1 MLEVAK
7 KPFELTEQSL
17 RAHAFSGRV
26 LRDYPLWLESL
37 LHVKMAAARANFAA
51 SLLSEKEEET
61 IRLACQNLQLPE
73 YRDLFQADVYQGGG
87 GIAVHTNINEA
98 IQAYSQEVGE
108 PLEIKTQI
116 NLSQST
122 SDVLSTASSIALWQL
137 VNQCILV
144 LKEVETTL
152 FAKALE
158 CEGIRTMART
168 CLRDALPAP
177 LSKLFEGYALVAR
190 RQQEQLEVHRQ
201 YLEEVNL
208 GGTVIGSGEGA
219 PLTYQ
224 ALVIPFLS
232 EATSLSLR
240 RRESLFDAAQNAD
253 RIGNLSATL
262 SQAATSWIK
271 ISKDLRLMAS
281 GPLTGLNEITLPEAI
296 PGSSFFSGKINPTL
310 PETVIQA
317 SFLVLGNHRVVQ
329 ASQEHGELFLNVFET
344 CAALKTYESLE
355 ALTCALSKLNEHC
368 LKALTINS
376 EICEKWVSI
385 WENHQNA

>member
-1 MLEVAK
+1 
-7 KPFELTEQSL
+7 
-17 RAHAFSGRV
+17 
-26 LRDYPLWLESL
+26 
-37 LHVKMAAARANFAA
+37 
-51 SLLSEKEEET
+51 
-61 IRLACQNLQLPE
+61 
-73 YRDLFQADVYQGGG
+73 
-87 GIAVHTNINEA
+87 
-98 IQAYSQEVGE
+98 
-108 PLEIKTQI
+108 
-116 NLSQST
+116 
-122 SDVLSTASSIALWQL
+122 
-137 VNQCILV
+137 
-144 LKEVETTL
+144 
-152 FAKALE
+152 
-158 CEGIRTMART
+158 MART

-190 RQQEQLEVHRQ
+190 RQLEQLEGHRQ
-201 YLEEVNL
+201 VLEEVNL

-232 EATSLSLR
+232 EATGLALKK
-240 RRESLFDAAQNAD
+240 RESLFDAAQNAD

-329 ASQEHGELFLNVFET
+329 AAQEHGELFLNVFET

-355 ALTCALSKLNEHC
+355 ALTGALSKLNEHC
-368 LKALTINS
+368 LKALKINS
-376 EICEKWVSI
+376 ETCENWVSF
-385 WENHQNA
+385 WEKNQNA